1 MISLIIS
8 KVKEVCGIYL
18 LWITLHWL
26 SSELYGRLCIGRT
39 LYEFMLSP
47 FVAPLPHCVALRWVI
62 YNGGKMIEV
71 MWIVLGKWLIEQLV
85 QYKYYEEKKYE

>member
-1 MISLIIS
+1 MLSVIVS
-8 KVKEVCGIYL
+8 KVKEVFGIYL

-39 LYEFMLSP
+39 VYEFLMSP
-47 FVAPLPHCVALRWVI
+47 FVAPMPHCVALRWVI

-71 MWIVLGKWLIEQLV
+71 MWIVLGKWLIEQLAH
-85 QYKYYEEKKYE
+85 YKYNEEKKCE